1 MDCIDMHIH
10 TTRSDGICTP
20 SEVVEWGNKLGLKGI
35 AITDHDT
42 VDGIEEA
49 IEKAKIL
56 KKPCVVPGI
65 EFSALYREKEVHI
78 LGYFLDYQNEELLR
92 ITNKIKMHRSYRGKE
107 IINRLKE
114 LKIFVGDN
122 LEIEEGNYSVGRPH
136 IARALVDKGYVK
148 TTQEAFEKYLKKG
161 KPGYVDR
168 FKLSIKESVDIIEAA
183 NGLPVLAH
191 PGLIHKS
198 LNVYEICR
206 MGMKGLEVYH
216 TQHSIDETCKYLSMA
231 KKMDL
236 LITGGTDFHD
246 QFIDGVPALGNITV
260 PFNSIKDYID
270 FL

>member
-1 MDCIDMHIH
+1 MDRIDMHIH
-10 TTRSDGICTP
+10 TTRSDGVCTP

-42 VDGIEEA
+42 IDGIEEA

-56 KKPCVVPGI
+56 KTPWVVPGI
-65 EFSALYREKEVHI
+65 EFSALYKEREVHI
-78 LGYFLDYQNEELLR
+78 LGYFIDYQHEELQR
-92 ITNKIKMHRSYRGKE
+92 ITNKIKMHREHRATE
-107 IINRLKE
+107 IINRLSE
-114 LKIFVGDN
+114 LNIFVGEN
-122 LEIEEGNYSVGRPH
+122 LGIDEGKYSVGRPH

-148 TTQEAFEKYLKKG
+148 TTQEAFEKYLRKG

-168 FKLSIKESVDIIEAA
+168 FKLSIKDSVDIITAA
-183 NGLPVLAH
+183 NGIPVLAH

-198 LNVYEICR
+198 LNVNEICR
-206 MGMKGLEVYH
+206 MGIKGLEVYH
-216 TQHSIDETCKYLSMA
+216 TQHSIDETCHYLSIA

-260 PFNSIKDYID
+260 PFDSIKSYIN
-270 FL
+270 F